1 MRERVAIML
10 LIVGILLLFA
20 GIEATRILDGIVLV
34 TTGFACMMGAIACM
48 LDGDD
53 HA

>member
-10 LIVGILLLFA
+10 LIVGIILLFA
-20 GIEATRILDGIVLV
+20 GVEAERLLDGLV
-34 TTGFACMMGAIACM
+34 AVVTGFACMLGGIACI

-53 HA
+53 V